1 MKHIIITELSNH
13 EYLKKRLEADFP
25 DIDDE
30 TLSDTLEGLTNLNE
44 QLAAVV
50 RSQQEDRVFSSALKE
65 RIQEMQD
72 RLKRFEHRVSRKR
85 DLVASVMERA
95 DIKKLT
101 EDDFTAS
108 LRSTPPQLVLSD
120 EDVIPEN
127 FWKVQSPKLDR
138 QLLIAHLKSGQAV
151 EGASLGNGGMTVSV
165 RVK

>member
-30 TLSDTLEGLTNLNE
+30 TLADTLEGLTDLNK

-50 RSQQEDRVFSSALKE
+50 RSQQEDRVFSNALKE

-72 RLKRFEHRVSRKR
+72 RLKRFEHRVSRNR
-85 DLVASVMERA
+85 DLVTSVMERA
-95 DIKKLT
+95 GIKKLT

-120 EDVIPEN
+120 ENIIPEDY
-127 FWKVQSPKLDR
+127 WKMQSPKLDR
-138 QLLIAHLKSGQAV
+138 QLLIAHLKSSQAV
-151 EGASLGNGGMTVSV
+151 EGACLGNGGMTVSV